1 MTPVTP
7 TQAELDASAELASHL
22 NEKLVELIKES
33 DAEPDETLFTLWTSL
48 IHWLLIS
55 GWTTEELVEE
65 VIVHGAIEESNG
77 SA

>member
-1 MTPVTP
+1 
-7 TQAELDASAELASHL
+7 
-22 NEKLVELIKES
+22 
-33 DAEPDETLFTLWTSL
+33 LFTLWTSL